1 VVRAWSGT
9 GFLNPKIL
17 AEKIAAA
24 DRLVVV

>member
-1 VVRAWSGT
+1 VVRSWSGT

-24 DRLVVV
+24 DRVIPL